1 MLLVIAEETNEEEL
15 PTWDAFYQKMSHLSI
30 EKLPCENYL
39 FKDYP
44 SKTCIEGQISG
55 IILSLKESSKKRIA
69 NFSYESSLVDS
80 FKTQ

>member
-39 FKDYP
+39 FKDYRL
-44 SKTCIEGQISG
+44 ESG
-55 IILSLKESSKKRIA
+55 IAMWILALMTSGRTRHFLKACGSKDEFGA
-69 NFSYESSLVDS
+69 FTYLSSL
-80 FKTQ
+80 

>member
-39 FKDYP
+39 FKDYRL
-44 SKTCIEGQISG
+44 ESG
-55 IILSLKESSKKRIA
+55 IAMWILALMTSGRNPRNIHTGKPFHKKL
-69 NFSYESSLVDS
+69 FGKSG
-80 FKTQ
+80 F